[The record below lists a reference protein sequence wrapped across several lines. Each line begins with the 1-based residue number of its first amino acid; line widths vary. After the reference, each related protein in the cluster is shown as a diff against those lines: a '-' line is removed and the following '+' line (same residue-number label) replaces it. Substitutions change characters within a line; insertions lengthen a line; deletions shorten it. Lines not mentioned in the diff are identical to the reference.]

1 MTRNI
6 LIGALINCLLVI
18 SIRAQQG
25 STAAQFLKIGVDAR
39 AAGMGEAVVANVTD
53 VSAIFW
59 NPAGLVYMPRLSIMF
74 SHNDWIADLSHNFI
88 GIAFPLGHSTALGFS
103 FTSLNM
109 GEIEITTIEEPNG
122 TGSFFDAS
130 DLAIGVTLARRLT
143 DRFSVG
149 VSVKYVRQ
157 TIQNEVA
164 NGVSFDIGSNLDVG
178 ISGLHLGMALTNYG
192 ASMKMQGD
200 DLIIPFKPGPAAT
213 PIKAQLETLS
223 WPLPTN
229 FRIGIAFEL
238 MGPESI
244 FMSSEDSR
252 LVFAADGN
260 HPIDEVERGNF
271 GVEYSW
277 KEIFFIRTGYK
288 YRYSDQGVNY
298 GGGVRLRFGKSR
310 LSLDFALSR
319 FNILDNA
326 QRFTFQFQF

>member
-1 MTRNI
+1 MKRLILFYI
-6 LIGALINCLLVI
+6 LIYGMLVVP
-18 SIRAQQG
+18 IRAQQG
-25 STAAQFLKIGVDAR
+25 STAAQFLKIGIDAR

-59 NPAGLVYMPRLSIMF
+59 NPAGLVHVPRVSFMF
-74 SHNDWIADLSHNFI
+74 SHNDWIADLSHDFI
-88 GIAFPLGHSTALGFS
+88 GIAFPLGHSSALGVS
-103 FTSLNM
+103 FVTLNM
-109 GEIEITTIEEPNG
+109 GEIEINTIEEPNG

-130 DLAIGVTLARRLT
+130 DLAVGITFSRRLT

-149 VSVKYVRQ
+149 VSAKYVRQ
-157 TIQNEVA
+157 SIQNEVA
-164 NGVSFDIGSNLDVG
+164 NGVSFDIGSYLDVG
-178 ISGLHLGMALTNYG
+178 VSGLHLGMALTNYG
-192 ASMKMQGD
+192 TSMKMQGD
-200 DLIIPFKPGPAAT
+200 DLVIPFKPGPAAT
-213 PIKAQLETLS
+213 PIKAQVETLT

-277 KEIFFIRTGYK
+277 KKTFFIRAGYK
-288 YRYSDQGVNY
+288 YRYSDQGINY
-298 GGGVRLRFGKSR
+298 GGGIRLNFGKTH
-310 LSLDFALSR
+310 LFLDFALSR
-319 FNILDNA
+319 FDILDNA